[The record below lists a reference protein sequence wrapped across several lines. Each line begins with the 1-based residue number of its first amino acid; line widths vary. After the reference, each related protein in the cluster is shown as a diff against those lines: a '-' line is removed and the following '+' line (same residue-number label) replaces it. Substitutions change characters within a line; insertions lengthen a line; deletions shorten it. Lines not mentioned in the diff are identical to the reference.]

1 MAGKRPRYTLNR
13 PHMSN
18 FWDER
23 FSEPGYAYGTEP
35 NAFLVSQM
43 HLFKPGMKVLA
54 VADGEG
60 RNGVWLAQQGLDVL
74 SVDQSAV
81 GLAKAREL
89 AAQRGVSIRTEQAD
103 LTTWK
108 WPQGEFDVVVAVYI
122 HFRPE
127 HRAQMHARM
136 VAALKPGGVLIMEA
150 FTPKQLEYKTG
161 GPQDPA
167 MLYTAEM
174 LRRDFI
180 EEEILLLE
188 EALPELSEGPY
199 HRGTAAVVRLVL
211 HKPASN

>member
-1 MAGKRPRYTLNR
+1 
-13 PHMSN
+13 MSRE
-18 FWDER
+18 FWDNR
-23 FSEPGYAYGTEP
+23 FAEKGFAYGTEP
-35 NAFLVSQM
+35 NAFLVTQK
-43 HLFKPGMKVLA
+43 HLLKPGMQALA

-60 RNGVWLAQQGLDVL
+60 RNGVWLAQQGLEVL

-108 WPQGEFDVVVAVYI
+108 WPEGEFDIVVAIYA
-122 HFRPE
+122 HFSPA
-127 HRAQMHARM
+127 HRTAMHARM
-136 VAALKPGGVLIMEA
+136 YAALKPGGVLILEA

-174 LRRDFI
+174 LRSDFAG
-180 EEEILLLE
+180 EEILLLE
-188 EALPELSEGPY
+188 ESLPALSEGPY

-211 HKPASN
+211 HKLASN

>member
-1 MAGKRPRYTLNR
+1 
-13 PHMSN
+13 MSRE
-18 FWDER
+18 FWDSR
-23 FSEPGYAYGTEP
+23 FAEKGYAYGTEP
-35 NAFLVSQM
+35 NAFLVSQK
-43 HLFKPGMKVLA
+43 HLLKPGMQALA

-108 WPQGEFDVVVAVYI
+108 WPENEFDAVVAIYA
-122 HFRPE
+122 HFSPA
-127 HRAQMHARM
+127 HRAAMHARM
-136 VAALKPGGVLIMEA
+136 VAALKPGGVLILEA

-167 MLYTAEM
+167 MLYTADM
-174 LRRDFI
+174 LRGDLAGGER
-180 EEEILLLE
+180 LLLE
-188 EALPELSEGPY
+188 EVITGLNEGPY
-199 HRGTAAVVRLVL
+199 HRGQAAVVRLVL
-211 HKPASN
+211 RKPS